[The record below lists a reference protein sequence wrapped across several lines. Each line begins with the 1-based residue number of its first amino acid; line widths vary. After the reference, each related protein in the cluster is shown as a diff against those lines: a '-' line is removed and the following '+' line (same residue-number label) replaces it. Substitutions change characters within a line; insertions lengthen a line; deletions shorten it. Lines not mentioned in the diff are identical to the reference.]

1 MSSLQVDF
9 ERAAPAGAALEPAD
23 EYVEFWYEGA
33 IARGLFCCVACGRR
47 LVSAHQLPSCPSCDG
62 GLWEELASSPF
73 GTADGHGPSPVLAE
87 AWHEA
92 EAGESTRFLRGIAF
106 SLVVGPAIWLA
117 LAGLAFLVFELV
129 RA

>member
-9 ERAAPAGAALEPAD
+9 ERAALTGAALEPAD

-47 LVSAHQLPSCPSCDG
+47 LVSAHRLPSCPSCDG
-62 GLWEELASSPF
+62 GVWEELSSSPF
-73 GTADGHGPSPVLAE
+73 GRAGAPAPALAE
-87 AWHEA
+87 AWHEEDA
-92 EAGESTRFLRGIAF
+92 SDCTALLRGIAF
-106 SLVVGPAIWLA
+106 SLIVGPAIWLA
-117 LAGLAFLVFELV
+117 LAGFAFLVFELV